1 MVEVKNLTKF
11 YGSIKAVDDISFTVE
26 TGEVLGFLGPNG
38 AGKSTTMNMITGYLS
53 STSGTVTID
62 GCEILD
68 DPIHAK
74 SKIGYLPEIPPLY
87 IDMTVKKYLEFMF
100 DLKKVK
106 LPKKEHIDEVMR
118 LTKITEQADRIIK
131 HLSKGYRQRVGLAQ
145 ALLGNPPVII
155 LDEPTV
161 GLDPKQI
168 IEIRKLIRNLGKKHT
183 VIFSSHV
190 LSEVSEVCD
199 RIVVISKGKIVAD
212 AQRQCKEIV
221 GQIKDMLNSDVTDKS
236 LFEARALAKQLNN
249 AMPEEEKEDDYVFT
263 GDKLNFDD
271 IKKGVSA
278 YCPKINSTVTV
289 AEVKSPSKI
298 IVRAGNITMNVT
310 ADDLYYFKQDKKKPL
325 LTHSRTAHRQVDSRS
340 YSNEINVIGQ
350 TVDEAV
356 QNVDEFIDY
365 VDKTRNIYK
374 TSPFVIAFGEKAI
387 QIPYSEDICTEI
399 FDFLCLLD
407 ENYLCPE
414 LYEDDE
420 CDDEDDEY
428 DDIPN
433 YEHEPLVE
441 RDFEG

>member
-118 LTKITEQADRIIK
+118 LTKITEQADRII
-131 HLSKGYRQRVGLAQ
+131 
-145 ALLGNPPVII
+145 I

-212 AQRQCKEIV
+212 AKTDELSAQV
-221 GQIKDMLNSDVTDKS
+221 SGGQKLSLTAEGSTADITEAIKKIPAVKRVTKTGSNADGSGKYMIEYETSSDIRRDVY
-236 LFEARALAKQLNN
+236 N
-249 AMPEEEKEDDYVFT
+249 AMVRVGAVILDMQSGNETLEDMFLKLTSGKYDSRKED
-263 GDKLNFDD
+263 
-271 IKKGVSA
+271 
-278 YCPKINSTVTV
+278 
-289 AEVKSPSKI
+289 
-298 IVRAGNITMNVT
+298 M
-310 ADDLYYFKQDKKKPL
+310 
-325 LTHSRTAHRQVDSRS
+325 
-340 YSNEINVIGQ
+340 
-350 TVDEAV
+350 
-356 QNVDEFIDY
+356 
-365 VDKTRNIYK
+365 
-374 TSPFVIAFGEKAI
+374 
-387 QIPYSEDICTEI
+387 
-399 FDFLCLLD
+399 
-407 ENYLCPE
+407 
-414 LYEDDE
+414 
-420 CDDEDDEY
+420 
-428 DDIPN
+428 
-433 YEHEPLVE
+433 
-441 RDFEG
+441 